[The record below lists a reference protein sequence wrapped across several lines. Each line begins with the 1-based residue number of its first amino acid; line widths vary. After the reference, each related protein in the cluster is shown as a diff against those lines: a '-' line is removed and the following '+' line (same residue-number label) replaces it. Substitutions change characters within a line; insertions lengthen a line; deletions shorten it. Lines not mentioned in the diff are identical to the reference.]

1 MVKLQW
7 KQKPWKTKLREGLEK
22 AQVKLSQ
29 YYGDTY
35 ESLRHLYGVAT
46 LLDPSWKDNLFSTS
60 SWTSEPEDWWAIY
73 WEKLQERY
81 ERGYSS
87 QTLVREQQYP
97 QSLRSDVNDLDL
109 LLWRQSKPVT

>member
-1 MVKLQW
+1 MVKLQQ

-46 LLDPSWKDNLFSTS
+46 LLDPS
-60 SWTSEPEDWWAIY
+60 
-73 WEKLQERY
+73 
-81 ERGYSS
+81 
-87 QTLVREQQYP
+87 
-97 QSLRSDVNDLDL
+97 
-109 LLWRQSKPVT
+109 